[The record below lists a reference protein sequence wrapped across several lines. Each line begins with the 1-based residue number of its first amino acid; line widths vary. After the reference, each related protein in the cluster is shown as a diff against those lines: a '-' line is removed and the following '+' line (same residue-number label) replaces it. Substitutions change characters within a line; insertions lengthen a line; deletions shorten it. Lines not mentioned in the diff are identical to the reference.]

1 MCPPTLAMVQ
11 NSGKKQLSCFHDKA
25 ATSVTCSFCLYAQH
39 LIAGPTTTIGT
50 HAFSHGYWVL
60 LVRV

>member
-1 MCPPTLAMVQ
+1 MVQ

-39 LIAGPTTTIGT
+39 LIAGPTTTIEAPMLLATGI
-50 HAFSHGYWVL
+50 GYY
-60 LVRV
+60 

>member
-25 ATSVTCSFCLYAQH
+25 ATSVTCSFCLYTQH
-39 LIAGPTTTIGT
+39 LIAGPTTTIEVPMLLATGI
-50 HAFSHGYWVL
+50 GYY
-60 LVRV
+60 